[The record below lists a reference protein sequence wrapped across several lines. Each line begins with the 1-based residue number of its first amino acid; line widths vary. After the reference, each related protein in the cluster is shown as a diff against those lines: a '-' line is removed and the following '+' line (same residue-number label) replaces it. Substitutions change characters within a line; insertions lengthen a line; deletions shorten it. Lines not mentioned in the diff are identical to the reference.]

1 MSTIRTSPFLRFAL
15 LLDAV
20 VSGAT
25 ALLMVSLSSQLAGLL
40 QLPGALLFYAGA
52 FLVPYAALL
61 AYLSRRETLPRWT
74 VWAVVLGNILWA
86 ADCTLLALSGWVAP
100 SALGYAFIAVQAIAV
115 VAFAELQYVGMR
127 RSPAA
132 A

>member
-1 MSTIRTSPFLRFAL
+1 
-15 LLDAV
+15 
-20 VSGAT
+20 
-25 ALLMVSLSSQLAGLL
+25 MVALSSQLAGLL
-40 QLPGALLFYAGA
+40 QLPDALLFYAGA

-86 ADCTLLALSGWVAP
+86 VDCTLLALSGWVAP
-100 SALGYAFIAVQAIAV
+100 SALGYAFIAVQAVAV

-127 RSPAA
+127 RSQAPKPD
-132 A
+132 